1 MSSALLL
8 SAGGIG
14 RIPGPAGT
22 YASAATAALLLALST
37 FARLP
42 PLAVDLGLLAFGI
55 AVTLLCARPPAL
67 PAGDADPSW
76 VVSDEVAGMA
86 LAAAAPAAWG
96 HASVGIVAVAFV
108 LFRVFDVWKPGPIRR
123 AEALPGAYGIL
134 VDDLVAGALAGAIAN
149 LAAEFGLLPFA

>member
-1 MSSALLL
+1 VNSLLL

-22 YASAATAALLLALST
+22 YASAATAAALWALA
-37 FARLP
+37 AYAPLP
-42 PLAVDLGLLAFGI
+42 ALGVDLAFLGIGI
-55 AVTLLCARPPAL
+55 AVTLLCAAPPAL

-86 LAAAAPAAWG
+86 LAAAVPAAWG
-96 HASVGIVAVAFV
+96 HAGWTTVAAAFV
-108 LFRVFDVWKPGPIRR
+108 FFRVLDVWKPGPVRR

-134 VDDLVAGALAGAIAN
+134 VDDLVAGAFAGVFAN
-149 LAAEFGLLPFA
+149 VLAEFRLLPFA

>member
-1 MSSALLL
+1 VPSPLLL

-22 YASAATAALLLALST
+22 YASAATAALLVALAT
-37 FARLP
+37 FAKLP
-42 PLAVDLGLLAFGI
+42 APWVDAAVLAAGVL
-55 AVTLLCARPPAL
+55 VTLLFATPPTL

-86 LAAAAPAAWG
+86 LSAAVPAAWG
-96 HASVGIVAVAFV
+96 HAQPAVVAAAFL
-108 LFRVFDVWKPGPIRR
+108 LFRLFDVWKPGPIRR

-134 VDDLVAGALAGAIAN
+134 VDDLVAGAFAGTLVN
-149 LAAEFGLLPFA
+149 VAAEFGLLPFA